1 MNKIKYIIIF
11 TLLLALGLIYK
22 QLIDYKD
29 IANKLLIEVNT
40 LDNDTRLLKQQ
51 ITEQSNKIIELE
63 QTHQEQEEY
72 IITIKNN
79 MMIINMEN
87 NDTNSTNSTNDS
99 NGSYLD
105 INDTNQTYIEE
116 EIQYEDEQTDEL
128 APDSL
133 DENDNIKIRDE
144 MNDPEYNNS
153 SQNAITGYGLEH
165 ME

>member
-87 NDTNSTNSTNDS
+87 NDTNSTNDS